1 MPANDVPSDIPM
13 SDISADVSPGNRI
26 AINSSAAIEVTGTV
40 HSMERPTLHAGKTA
54 AVESAAATKAS
65 AAPPSVGMG
74 EKGGEANKGGK
85 NKYQDKLETG
95 FHDARLPNL

>member
-1 MPANDVPSDIPM
+1 M
-13 SDISADVSPGNRI
+13 SDISADISPGSRI
-26 AINSSAAIEVTGTV
+26 AINSSAAIEVMGTV
-40 HSMERPTLHAGKTA
+40 HSMERSTVHAGKAAAAESSTA
-54 AVESAAATKAS
+54 AKST